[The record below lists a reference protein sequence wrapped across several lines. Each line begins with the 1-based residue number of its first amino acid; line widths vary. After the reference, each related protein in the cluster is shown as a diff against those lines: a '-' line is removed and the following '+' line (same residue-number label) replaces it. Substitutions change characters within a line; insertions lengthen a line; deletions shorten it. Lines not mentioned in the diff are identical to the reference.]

1 VAAEL
6 AARSRIRRPVEHGGE
21 KRLGREGRQVDGVG
35 LLHPV
40 IGRNRTIRDEVGTT
54 GLQRVKV
61 TGEGAGPGH
70 DPGDSALMALVGRLS
85 VQSPEFR
92 VWWADHT
99 VRMHNTGVKTINH
112 PVVGEVALEYEVL
125 EVPSAPGIRVTS
137 YLTAPGTPSADALNL
152 LRSWTAEPATTIH
165 VDHLNSSPVDP
176 A

>member
-1 VAAEL
+1 M
-6 AARSRIRRPVEHGGE
+6 
-21 KRLGREGRQVDGVG
+21 
-35 LLHPV
+35 
-40 IGRNRTIRDEVGTT
+40 GTT